1 MPTIG
6 LLEMED
12 SDAAIVLVDGV
23 PITDVPS
30 AAKGAAAADT
40 ICAWTF
46 SLIGC
51 QLRAAPPMDQCCK
64 ASCNKM
70 FHHSCSCDWEMAQF
84 EKENPDGAKALKD
97 GATLFEENP
106 FDSGGLKYCM
116 DHHPH
121 STKALNCGKSITGNN
136 SIVASTNTIA
146 STEER
151 IGTADDDNNGVDTDI
166 STHPPQSEQVLFHQL
181 HLYDRTQLMAS
192 LYYDVEYP
200 KVKPI
205 TLTIMGYIVP
215 SFPLVEKDEDVEL
228 AIART
233 KGGMFNKSDIIPN
246 CNKAK
251 SHLQK
256 EVIHRNL
263 TGITPTNK

>member
-6 LLEMED
+6 LLLEMED
-12 SDAAIVLVDGV
+12 GDAASVLADGV

-30 AAKGAAAADT
+30 EAEGAAAADT

-121 STKALNCGKSITGNN
+121 SAKALSSGNSITGNN
-136 SIVASTNTIA
+136 STVASTNTIA

-151 IGTADDDNNGVDTDI
+151 IETADDGNNGVDTNV
-166 STHPPQSEQVLFHQL
+166 STHPAQSEQVLFHQL
-181 HLYDRTQLMAS
+181 HLYDKTQLTAS

-205 TLTIMGYIVP
+205 TLTIMGYGVPLMESTCYFSLFIVEWK
-215 SFPLVEKDEDVEL
+215 LGTIRIECK
-228 AIART
+228 
-233 KGGMFNKSDIIPN
+233 
-246 CNKAK
+246 
-251 SHLQK
+251 
-256 EVIHRNL
+256 
-263 TGITPTNK
+263 